1 MKWLIICILIIGIIV
16 RFTTTIG
23 DREVGRLKLAGLQQE
38 LSDVWNEGQCY
49 HEELIRIVLEH
60 HPDSIYTIP
69 CNGRKVVV
77 R

>member
-1 MKWLIICILIIGIIV
+1 MRWFIICILMIGIIV

-23 DREVGRLKLAGLQQE
+23 NGEAGRLKLAGLRQE
-38 LSDVWNEGQCY
+38 LLETWNEGQCY
-49 HEELIRIVLEH
+49 HEELIKVVLEH

-77 R
+77 K